1 MIQKV
6 ILALGLLLG
15 SQLAMAQ
22 LEPYQEGVHYFKI
35 DQVPAQ
41 TGAGT
46 VEVTELF
53 SYGCSHCNTL
63 EPYLQSWNK
72 TKAENVVFNR
82 IAVGFGRKSWEMMAR
97 AYIASEM
104 MGIGEESHIAMMDAI
119 WKHGKQFRNLDE
131 LANFYAEFGVDEDV
145 FIANYKSFAADSQLR
160 KSQRDV
166 QLFGITG
173 TPSLVVAR
181 KYRVTSSKNVRDFNA
196 MLDVVDF
203 LVAKET
209 LAQKATVAKKETAAQ

>member
-6 ILALGLLLG
+6 IIALSLLFG

-35 DQVPAQ
+35 GQVPAD
-41 TGAGT
+41 TGSDT

-53 SYGCSHCNTL
+53 SYGCSHCNTF
-63 EPYLQSWNK
+63 EPYLESWNQSK
-72 TKAENVVFNR
+72 PENVTYNR
-82 IAVGFGRKSWEMMAR
+82 IAVAFGRRAWEMMAR
-97 AYIASEM
+97 AYITAEM
-104 MGIGEESHIAMMDAI
+104 LGIEDESHIAMMDAI
-119 WKHGKQFRNLDE
+119 WKERKQFRTVDE
-131 LANFYAEFGVDEDV
+131 LADFYMQFGIERSA
-145 FIANYKSFAADSQLR
+145 FLANYQSFAADSQLR

-173 TPSLVVAR
+173 TPSMVVNR
-181 KYRVTSSKNVRDFNA
+181 KYRVTSSKAVGDFNT

-203 LVAKET
+203 LVSKES
-209 LAQKATVAKKETAAQ
+209 AAP

>member
-6 ILALGLLLG
+6 IIALSLLFG

-35 DQVPAQ
+35 GQIPAD
-41 TGAGT
+41 TGSDT

-53 SYGCSHCNTL
+53 SYGCSHCNTF
-63 EPYLQSWNK
+63 EPYLESWNESK
-72 TKAENVVFNR
+72 PENVNFNR
-82 IAVGFGRKSWEMMAR
+82 IAVAFGRKAWEMMAR
-97 AYIASEM
+97 AYITAEM
-104 MGIGEESHIAMMDAI
+104 LGIEDESHIAMMDAI
-119 WKHGKQFRNLDE
+119 WKDRKQFRTVDE
-131 LANFYAEFGVDEDV
+131 LADFYTQFGIEKSA
-145 FIANYKSFAADSQLR
+145 FLANYQSFAADSQLR

-173 TPSLVVAR
+173 TPSVVVNR
-181 KYRVTSSKNVRDFNA
+181 KYRVTSSKNVGDFNT

-209 LAQKATVAKKETAAQ
+209 AAP

>member
-1 MIQKV
+1 MIRKV
-6 ILALGLLLG
+6 ILALSLLLG

-22 LEPYQEGVHYFKI
+22 AEPYQEGVHYFKI
-35 DQVPAQ
+35 DQLPAKNDS
-41 TGAGT
+41 GV

-53 SYGCSHCNTL
+53 SYACSHCNTF
-63 EPYLQSWNK
+63 EPYMQSWNK
-72 TKAENVVFNR
+72 SKPDNVELNR

-97 AYIASEM
+97 AYIVAEM
-104 MGIGEESHIAMMDAI
+104 MGIVEESHVAMMDAI
-119 WKHGKQFRNLDE
+119 WNDHKQFRNLDE
-131 LANFYAEFGVDEDV
+131 LADFYSQFGVEKSS
-145 FIANYKSFAADSQLR
+145 FIAHFNSFAADSQLR

-181 KYRVTSSKNVRDFNA
+181 KYRVTSSKDVKDFNA

-203 LVAKET
+203 LIE
-209 LAQKATVAKKETAAQ
+209 KETAAP

>member
-6 ILALGLLLG
+6 IIALSLLFG

-35 DQVPAQ
+35 GQVPAD
-41 TGAGT
+41 TGSDT

-53 SYGCSHCNTL
+53 SYGCSHCNTF
-63 EPYLQSWNK
+63 EPYLESWSQSK
-72 TKAENVVFNR
+72 PENVTYNR
-82 IAVGFGRKSWEMMAR
+82 IAVAFGRRAWEMMAR
-97 AYIASEM
+97 AYITAEM
-104 MGIGEESHIAMMDAI
+104 LGIEDESHLAMMDAI
-119 WKHGKQFRNLDE
+119 WKERKQFRTVDE
-131 LANFYAEFGVDEDV
+131 LADFYTQFGIERSA
-145 FIANYKSFAADSQLR
+145 FLANYQSFAADSQLR

-173 TPSLVVAR
+173 TPSMVVNR
-181 KYRVTSSKNVRDFNA
+181 KYRVTSSKNVGDFNT

-203 LVAKET
+203 LVSKES
-209 LAQKATVAKKETAAQ
+209 AAP